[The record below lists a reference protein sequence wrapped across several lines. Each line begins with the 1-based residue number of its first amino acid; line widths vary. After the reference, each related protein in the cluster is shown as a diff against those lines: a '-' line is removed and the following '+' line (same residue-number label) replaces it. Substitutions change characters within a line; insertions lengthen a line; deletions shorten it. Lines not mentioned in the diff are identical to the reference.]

1 MDQLA
6 WYGGL
11 VCGSSQINL
20 LTQPP
25 QKKNVSESGQKWS
38 KYNHR
43 ANFTIVQSW
52 IIIHWVEI
60 KGNLQFDD
68 VALSRIYF

>member
-1 MDQLA
+1 VQLSDEPPPQDKTTTKFMDQLA

-25 QKKNVSESGQKWS
+25 QKKNVSESGQK
-38 KYNHR
+38 
-43 ANFTIVQSW
+43 
-52 IIIHWVEI
+52 
-60 KGNLQFDD
+60 
-68 VALSRIYF
+68 